1 MEAPKARP
9 RAKAWAL
16 GYSVRVSVEEEPWRR
31 ESVQEEQEASMEGL
45 RKLRRQIDEGLPAT
59 QTMGTLVNDVIVR
72 GQELLTT
79 EVSVILQRCPR
90 FTEAAKGGELAAVL
104 SSPAT
109 KRAESD
115 FLLLGLEKEVVAE
128 LDTPWAA
135 SIKKWRQKA
144 LAVEKYRS
152 TNPTANAVV
161 YTYMTNCC
169 LRQGMWEVAYDA
181 LTYAG
186 LMSAGPFFVSRKD
199 VGLRGASVVLD
210 MDKMACYVAEKI
222 LDIDLDVWRR
232 RGGDLTAGA
241 ETVGNNKPG
250 VGIEER
256 NFSQNDDSASHL
268 AALRVQDMTLTAGRV
283 ALRKIRADLRD
294 SAAAQAE
301 AGADASENSLVVL
314 ASATTKALHLGELL
328 LPVRA
333 IETLL
338 ALDFAQ
344 SVRADVGL
352 GQRLAEDAAVAAG
365 GALDL
370 LQGASSPVVV
380 SGDALKGWLA
390 QPDDVRVED
399 A

>member
-1 MEAPKARP
+1 M
-9 RAKAWAL
+9 
-16 GYSVRVSVEEEPWRR
+16 EEEPWRR
-31 ESVQEEQEASMEGL
+31 EFVQENEGVSMEGL
-45 RKLRRQIDEGLPAT
+45 RKLRRQIDDGAPAS
-59 QTMGTLVNDVIVR
+59 QTVETLMNDVIVR

-79 EVSVILQRCPR
+79 EASVILQRCPSL
-90 FTEAAKGGELAAVL
+90 TETARAGELAAEL
-104 SSPAT
+104 SRPAN
-109 KRAESD
+109 KRSESD
-115 FLLLGLEKEVVAE
+115 FLLLGLEKEIVAE
-128 LDTPWAA
+128 LDTPWA
-135 SIKKWRQKA
+135 SSVKKWRQKA

-161 YTYMTNCC
+161 YTYMANCC

-199 VGLRGASVVLD
+199 VGLGGGSVVLD

-268 AALRVQDMTLTAGRV
+268 AALRVQDMTLAAGRV
-283 ALRKIRADLRD
+283 ALRKIRAELRD
-294 SAAAQAE
+294 SG
-301 AGADASENSLVVL
+301 AGAGQSSLVVL
-314 ASATTKALHLGELL
+314 ASATTNALHLGELL
-328 LPVRA
+328 LPVRT

-338 ALDFAQ
+338 ALDFADP
-344 SVRADVGL
+344 VRADPEL
-352 GQRLAEDAAVAAG
+352 GQGLAEEAEGVAG
-365 GALDL
+365 GTLGL
-370 LQGASSPVVV
+370 MQGASSPVVV
-380 SGDALKGWLA
+380 GGDALKDWLV
-390 QPDDVRVED
+390 QPDDVKVEG